1 MIWIFNMTEYEKK
14 YDWKNQ
20 KRFNWEYKGK
30 YPCNDPQYLKDR

>member
-1 MIWIFNMTEYEKK
+1 MTEYEKK

-30 YPCNDPQYLKDR
+30 YPCNDPQYLKDRE